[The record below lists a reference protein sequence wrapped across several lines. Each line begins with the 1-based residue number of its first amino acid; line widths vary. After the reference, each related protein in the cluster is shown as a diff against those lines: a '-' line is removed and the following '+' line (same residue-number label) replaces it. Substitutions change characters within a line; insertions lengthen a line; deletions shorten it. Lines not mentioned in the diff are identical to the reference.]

1 MIFAVFSLKKKVFIS
16 LILIAIFICGTSAT
30 YFSVKTS
37 NSPKSSY
44 TIVIDAGHGGRDGGS
59 VGKNGTIEKEINLK
73 YAKALEKKLTTL
85 GYNVVLTRKNDD
97 GLYDENAKNKKL
109 SDMQAR
115 LKIIEKAN
123 PALVVSIHMN
133 SFPNQTAHGANTYY
147 REGDDASKTCA
158 NLIQRSLNNYCNA
171 PSVEGKP
178 GDYYM
183 VKCSYYTSVLVECGF
198 ISNPEEELLLNS
210 ADYQEKIIYAIFSGI
225 QLYFGQLKNNT

>member
-1 MIFAVFSLKKKVFIS
+1 MFSLNKKFFIGLIII
-16 LILIAIFICGTSAT
+16 LILVCGTSAT
-30 YFSVKTS
+30 YFSVKTA
-37 NSPKSSY
+37 NSPKLSY

-73 YAKALEKKLTTL
+73 YAKALEKKLSKF
-85 GYNVVLTRKNDD
+85 GYNVILTRKNDN

-115 LKIIEKAN
+115 LKIIENSN

-133 SFPNQTAHGANTYY
+133 SFPNQNAHGANTYY
-147 REGDDASKTCA
+147 REGDSASKTCA
-158 NLIQRSLNNYCNA
+158 NLIQRSLNNYCNT
-171 PSVEGKP
+171 PSTEGKP

-198 ISNPEEELLLNS
+198 ISNPEEEALLNS
-210 ADYQEKIIYAIFSGI
+210 AEYQEKIIYAIFSGI
-225 QLYFGQLKNNT
+225 QLYFGQLSRTA